1 MATLRCLPSSPPAAP
16 GLPLPSGWPESPALA
31 VPEGL
36 VGPAGLLGSVE
47 FPAPAG
53 LSILAGLS
61 EPADLPGSVGTG
73 ESPASTELASVS
85 AGSDLSILDRLIG
98 VTGRSECSVS
108 ARCGVMG
115 WRPGA
120 ATLEPTTRLEL
131 LLGPLA
137 AMCSLGAFRAG
148 VGTGCD
154 AWRLATMDC
163 VAAGALNTI
172 GFGWIRVAGP
182 GAAARP
188 GPGSWLKTGEG
199 LLASGATSPSLTMAV
214 IPRIPP
220 PASATQAATAALVAR
235 VWGGSGAAIPR
246 RWLAVTRRKWGST
259 PIHAI
264 KAFAGGPDPALRRCR
279 AVSSFTWVS
288 ACVNPTSPTLI
299 RPVDFETA
307 ARSCR

>member
-1 MATLRCLPSSPPAAP
+1 MSSGADRQRLGDQGFRGIPARRSTPCAIARERRSPRGVEVGFLLEVAIGGEDGWLTSAVATLRCLPSSPPAAP
-16 GLPLPSGWPESPALA
+16 GLPLPSSWPESPALA

-61 EPADLPGSVGTG
+61 EPADLPGPVGTG

-131 LLGPLA
+131 LLGSSA
-137 AMCSLGAFRAG
+137 AMCSLGASAG
-148 VGTGCD
+148 GAGTGCD
-154 AWRLATMDC
+154 KKS
-163 VAAGALNTI
+163 VLN
-172 GFGWIRVAGP
+172 
-182 GAAARP
+182 
-188 GPGSWLKTGEG
+188 K
-199 LLASGATSPSLTMAV
+199 
-214 IPRIPP
+214 
-220 PASATQAATAALVAR
+220 
-235 VWGGSGAAIPR
+235 
-246 RWLAVTRRKWGST
+246 K
-259 PIHAI
+259 
-264 KAFAGGPDPALRRCR
+264 
-279 AVSSFTWVS
+279 
-288 ACVNPTSPTLI
+288 
-299 RPVDFETA
+299 
-307 ARSCR
+307 